1 MNIDKDTVVTLRY
14 QVTNAQGKLLDD
26 PKEPMAYLHGGY
38 GNTLAP
44 IEAALNGQAK
54 GYQTTL
60 TLQPEE
66 AFGVRDENLMQTI
79 PKSSFPPG
87 VKLGGSLKGVDDEG
101 KEQVFTVMKIKGDTV
116 YLDGNHPWAGMV
128 LNFKLK
134 VTDVRAAIPEEI
146 AHGHVHGEH
155 GHHH

>member
-1 MNIDKDTVVTLRY
+1 MNIDKDTVVTLTY
-14 QVTNAQGKLLDD
+14 KVSDTAGKLLDA

-44 IEAALNGQAK
+44 IEAALQGQAK
-54 GYQTTL
+54 GFQTQL

-66 AFGVRDENLMQTI
+66 AFGLRDDSLVQTI
-79 PKSSFPPG
+79 PRSSFPPG
-87 VKLGGSLKGVDDEG
+87 VKLGGQLKGVDDEG

-116 YLDGNHPWAGMV
+116 HLDGNHPWAGKV
-128 LNFKLK
+128 LKFSLK
-134 VTDVRAAIPEEI
+134 VTEVRAAIAEEI
-146 AHGHVHGEH
+146 THGHAHGAH